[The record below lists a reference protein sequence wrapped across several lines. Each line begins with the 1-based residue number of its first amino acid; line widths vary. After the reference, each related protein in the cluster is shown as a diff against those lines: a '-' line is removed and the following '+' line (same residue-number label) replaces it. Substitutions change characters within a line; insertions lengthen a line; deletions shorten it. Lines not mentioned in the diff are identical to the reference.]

1 LALIVLLHLKKV
13 IAKKLIFVD
22 LLKIKRLGLGGV
34 GWGWGGGVGAQW
46 GSNKICGSYIV
57 HTNCELHL

>member
-34 GWGWGGGVGAQW
+34 GWGWGGGGGHSGDQTKFVAA
-46 GSNKICGSYIV
+46 
-57 HTNCELHL
+57 T